1 MEAAVDL
8 MLEGNIDVELAEQ
21 HINAWANGRDGN
33 DITDAPPP
41 HTLRPRA
48 ESSPEPQDLGKE
60 NSLRACST
68 PVRECSVNTSA
79 KIEINDELPPSP
91 VKEPQS
97 VINAKYIISVF
108 EKVYPRWKE
117 LVQLRG
123 QDEPRP
129 FGLERFDEG
138 YILTRIV
145 YKGVYHLDHNG
156 T

>member
-1 MEAAVDL
+1 M
-8 MLEGNIDVELAEQ
+8 
-21 HINAWANGRDGN
+21 H
-33 DITDAPPP
+33 
-41 HTLRPRA
+41 LRLIHYDRERS

-68 PVRECSVNTSA
+68 PVRERGVSTSA
-79 KIEINDELPPSP
+79 KIEIDDELPPPP
-91 VKEPQS
+91 VKESQS
-97 VINAKYIISVF
+97 VTNAKYIISVF
-108 EKVYPRWKE
+108 EKVYSRWKE

-138 YILTRIV
+138 YIITRIV
-145 YKGVYHLDHNG
+145 YKGVYHLDHTG